1 MTIVSNSVGLEKLK
15 KILINDKHFNPSRLN
30 EILKSDL
37 FNLLKDY
44 MEINNN
50 DIITKLEIDEN
61 GDYIFRCKV
70 RTNRLKMLG
79 IMP

>member
-1 MTIVSNSVGLEKLK
+1 MNIVSNSMGLEKLK
-15 KILINDKHFNPSRLN
+15 KVLINDKHFNPSRLN

-44 MEINNN
+44 MEISND
-50 DIITKLEIDEN
+50 DIITKLEIDED

-70 RTNRLKMLG
+70 RTKRLKMLG